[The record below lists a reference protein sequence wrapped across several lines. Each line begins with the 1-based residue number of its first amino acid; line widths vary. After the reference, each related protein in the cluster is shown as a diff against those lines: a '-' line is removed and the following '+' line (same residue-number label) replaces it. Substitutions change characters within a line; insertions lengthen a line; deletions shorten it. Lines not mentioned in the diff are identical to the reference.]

1 MKILHIN
8 SYYSGSMF
16 YKNLYDYQYRSGI
29 DISVFV
35 PLSSSIS
42 DRKDFGSY
50 TTLSKNH
57 TKYDR
62 FIFHLKQSKI
72 YSDIINKYDIKNFT
86 ISHAHSLFTNGYIAM
101 KLKKDF
107 GIPYIVAV
115 RNTDTNI
122 FFKKMFHLRRI
133 GVEILINA
141 DRVIFLSKPYKDEVV
156 QRYVPDKYRKEVN
169 NKSSIVPNGIDD
181 YWFDNIVSQKK
192 EPSSTDLRLL
202 QIGDINRNK
211 NIETTVK
218 AVELLIRKQ
227 YKVRLD
233 VVGKV
238 KDQKVFD
245 KFKDLNYV
253 HYLGTK
259 TKEELLEVYR
269 SNDIFILPS
278 INETFGLV
286 YPEAMSQGLPV
297 IYSKNQGFDGRF
309 VEGEVGFSVNAL
321 NHVEISNR
329 VLDIL
334 DNYSSLSKNS
344 FQKSLNFKWETI
356 NSKYHGIYKFILK
369 NKR

>member
-16 YKNLYDYQYRSGI
+16 YKNFYDYQLKSGI

-35 PLSSSIS
+35 PVSSSIN

-50 TTLSKNH
+50 TTISKNH

-62 FIFHLKQSKI
+62 FIFHLKQNKV
-72 YSDIINKYDIKNFT
+72 YSDIINKYDITKFS

-122 FFKKMFHLRRI
+122 FFRKMIHLRRVGI
-133 GVEILINA
+133 EILKNA
-141 DRVIFLSKPYKDEVV
+141 DRVIFLSETYKDEVV
-156 QRYVPDKYRKEVN
+156 QKYVPEKYRREVN

-181 YWFDNIVSQKK
+181 FWFDNIASQKK
-192 EPSSTDLRLL
+192 EPSSTKLRLL

-218 AVELLIRKQ
+218 AVELLILKE

-238 KDQKVFD
+238 KDQKVFC
-245 KFKDLNYV
+245 KIKDLNYV

-259 TKEELLEVYR
+259 TKEELLEIYR
-269 SNDIFILPS
+269 NNDIFILPS

-286 YPEAMSQGLPV
+286 YGEAMSQGLPI
-297 IYSKNQGFDGRF
+297 IYTKGQGFDAQF
-309 VEGEVGFSVNAL
+309 KVGEVGYAVSYDSSEEIYEAVKKICSNYD
-321 NHVEISNR
+321 EISR
-329 VLDIL
+329 MCV
-334 DNYSSLSKNS
+334 DNTGKFRWSKISKEYFQIYSSLI
-344 FQKSLNFKWETI
+344 I
-356 NSKYHGIYKFILK
+356 ND
-369 NKR
+369 